1 MSEGVSPAGKLPGS
15 NPDSA
20 TPASS
25 PARQRAGLACRGA
38 GTLRAGGVA
47 WQGALG
53 AVGGGCFT
61 ISRMSGARGSPAA
74 CPQGPVCFIACQPR
88 CRFQTDSVDHTW
100 IAQHRFGR
108 GREGAL
114 PWRRPLDS
122 WRPCVLVP
130 SIRGA
135 ATLAQTLVG
144 VCSPC

>member
-61 ISRMSGARGSPAA
+61 ISRLSGARGSPAA
-74 CPQGPVCFIACQPR
+74 CPQGPVCFITCQPR
-88 CRFQTDSVDHTW
+88 CTVSNRLCGPHLDSTAPLW
-100 IAQHRFGR
+100 EGAGGGPALEEATGFLAPLCPGAQHQRSSHS
-108 GREGAL
+108 
-114 PWRRPLDS
+114 RPDPGGGL
-122 WRPCVLVP
+122 
-130 SIRGA
+130 
-135 ATLAQTLVG
+135 
-144 VCSPC
+144 

>member
-61 ISRMSGARGSPAA
+61 ISRMSGAQGEPCGLSAGPGVFHRLPAPLQVSNRLCGPHLDSTA
-74 CPQGPVCFIACQPR
+74 PLWEGAGGGPALEEATGFLAPLCPG
-88 CRFQTDSVDHTW
+88 
-100 IAQHRFGR
+100 AQHQRSSHS
-108 GREGAL
+108 
-114 PWRRPLDS
+114 RPDPGGGL
-122 WRPCVLVP
+122 
-130 SIRGA
+130 
-135 ATLAQTLVG
+135 
-144 VCSPC
+144 